1 MGSVVTPGRATL
13 HRLARP
19 VTAWSLTAIA
29 LTMFTA
35 FAVIFFSP
43 MTPPAVYRAAG
54 GAITAFWLFPFAAVI
69 PVGVLVAL
77 RRPENPIGWLALA
90 AMFLLGLGSLSGLVG
105 SILVTEN
112 NGLGSYVILLSA
124 LWNAPGGGCEIVLFA
139 LLLLFPDGHLPSPR
153 WRWVLYALI
162 AIGSCG
168 LVLCVINPTLGSL
181 GVATGQTPGLTLA
194 ASLLAIPGSG
204 AIVGTLSTAVNLMSY
219 ALAAAVIGSIFLRL
233 RNADADRSHQIKWV
247 AFAAIVTITTVIV
260 LNTIPIGNS
269 GEPPPLYFL
278 IAGPLLILSGL
289 AIPVA
294 IGVSVLRYRLYDI
307 DLIINRTLVY
317 GALAMFITAVYIGM
331 AVGIGTLVGSGGQPN
346 LWLSIVATIIVAVG
360 FQPVRE
366 RLQRLANRL
375 VYGTRA
381 TPYEVLSHFS
391 EQVAET
397 YAADEV
403 LPRMVRV
410 LQEGTGAETATV
422 WLCSATQLRPAATFP
437 ELFAHLAPVPLSSR
451 TALEIPG
458 ATTAVRVEHQG
469 ELLGML
475 SIAKRKGESLSPT
488 EAKLLADLAKQAG
501 LVLRNVG
508 LTAELLQRLDE
519 LRTSRQRL
527 VQAQDEERRRLE
539 RNLHDGAQQHL
550 VAIKVKL
557 ALAQMLVVKAPEQAR
572 STVAALKADA
582 DEALE
587 NLRDLARGI
596 YPPLLAD
603 KGLVVALESQA
614 RKATV
619 PVHVEAEDV
628 QRYAQDIEATVY
640 FCVLEALQNVQ
651 KYAGAS
657 HVVVRL
663 RDDDGALHF
672 EVEDDG
678 AGFDPATTHKGAGLL
693 NMGDRVDAL
702 GGIVAVTSRPGEGT
716 HVRGELPIQTRA
728 AVAV

>member
-1 MGSVVTPGRATL
+1 MGSGVTSRRTTI

-19 VTAWSLTAIA
+19 ATAWSLTALA
-29 LTMFTA
+29 LAMFTA

-43 MTPPAVYRAAG
+43 VTPPPVYRAAG

-69 PVGVLVAL
+69 PVGLLIAL
-77 RRPENPIGWLALA
+77 RRPENPIGWLALG
-90 AMFLLGLGSLSGLVG
+90 AMFLLGLGSLSALVG
-105 SILVTEN
+105 SILATEN
-112 NGLGSYVILLSA
+112 NGLGSYVLLLSA
-124 LWNAPGGGCEIVLFA
+124 FWNAPGGGVEILLFA

-153 WRWVLYALI
+153 WRWVLYGLI
-162 AIGSCG
+162 AIGTSG
-168 LVLCVINPTLGSL
+168 LVLCLINPTLGSL
-181 GVATGQTPGLTLA
+181 GIGAGPTPSATLP
-194 ASLLAIPGSG
+194 ASLFAIPGSG
-204 AIVGTLSTAVNLMSY
+204 AIVTTLSTVVNLISY
-219 ALAAAVIGSIFLRL
+219 ALAALVIGSIFLRL
-233 RNADADRSHQIKWV
+233 RNADADRTHQIRWV
-247 AFAAIVTITTVIV
+247 AFAAVITITTVIV
-260 LNTIPIGNS
+260 LNTLPIGNS
-269 GEPPPLYFL
+269 GEPPPLYL
-278 IAGPLLILSGL
+278 LVAGPLLIVSGL

-307 DLIINRTLVY
+307 DVIINRTLVY

-366 RLQRLANRL
+366 RLQRVANRV

-391 EQVAET
+391 ERVAET

-403 LPRMVRV
+403 LPRMARV
-410 LQEGTGAETATV
+410 LQEGTSAEAATV
-422 WLCSATQLRPAATFP
+422 WLRYGTQLRPAATFP
-437 ELFAHLAPVPLSSR
+437 EAFTHLAPVPMINL
-451 TALEIPG
+451 TAPEIPG
-458 ATTAVRVEHQG
+458 TTAAVRVEHQG

-475 SIAKRKGESLSPT
+475 SVVKRRGELLTPT
-488 EAKLLADLAKQAG
+488 EAKLLAALAQQAG

-508 LTAELLQRLDE
+508 LTAELRQRLDE

-527 VQAQDEERRRLE
+527 VHAQDEERRRLE

-557 ALAQMLVVKAPEQAR
+557 GLAQMLVVKAPEQAR
-572 STVAALKADA
+572 LTVAGLKADA

-587 NLRDLARGI
+587 TLRDLARGI

-619 PVHVEAEDV
+619 SIRVEAGDV
-628 QRYAQDIEATVY
+628 QRYAQDVEATVY

-663 RDDDGALHF
+663 RDGDGALHF
-672 EVEDDG
+672 AVQDDG
-678 AGFDPATTHKGAGLL
+678 AGFDAAGTRKGAGLT
-693 NMGDRVDAL
+693 NMADRVEAL
-702 GGIVAVTSRPGEGT
+702 GGAVEVTSRPGDGT
-716 HVRGELPIQTRA
+716 SVHGELPILIRA
-728 AVAV
+728 TDAV